1 MKTTTPQ
8 PNGTKKMQVQTFW
21 DPMPADELKKVI
33 AEHNASNKKPNGTIE
48 RIDKNTT
55 VQYKDIEGGHEEIT
69 TTITEDGTKSIKK
82 RTFYDAKI
90 ADDSD
95 AVPKHIQQ
103 QQIKNKAV
111 QKKDALGTQTV
122 VESKQRRAVLKK
134 TDSTDSQSSAFEQKT
149 VEDYRKVT
157 QTSVKSSQRK
167 SSVQSVEMDEI
178 QAIEAPKEKSK
189 KKKTKGVPAP
199 PPDFIENDST
209 VVTSKRV
216 NGGTEYNYS
225 TTLEDGRTVTT
236 TKIVYEEE
244 EVEMTEEEIQQYKK
258 ELKDAEK
265 HKDITRT
272 IKLKS
277 PSGTKKVVP
286 SENPGDVTT
295 VETLKF
301 EGYTE
306 FHYTTVSSDGVIK
319 RSTKT
324 VFDAVQSLD
333 DDDEEEIIEEIEEEI
348 IEPGETIVKTFESTK
363 LIEKN
368 YGEFFVLHC
377 IFFFIGNI
385 V

>member
-55 VQYKDIEGGHEEIT
+55 VEYRDIEGGHEEIT
-69 TTITEDGTKSIKK
+69 TIIMEDGTKSIKK

-95 AVPKHIQQ
+95 AVPSHIQQ
-103 QQIKNKAV
+103 KQNKNKAV
-111 QKKDALGTQTV
+111 QKKDVQNKSV
-122 VESKQRRAVLKK
+122 VESQQRKAVLKK
-134 TDSTDSQSSAFEQKT
+134 SDSTDSQSSSTFEQKT

-157 QTSVKSSQRK
+157 QTSVKSSHRK
-167 SSVQSVEMDEI
+167 NSVEVEEI

-216 NGGTEYNYS
+216 KGGTEYNYT

-265 HKDITRT
+265 HKDITRA

-277 PSGTKKVVP
+277 PSGTKKVIP

-295 VETLKF
+295 VETLQF

-333 DDDEEEIIEEIEEEI
+333 DEDEQEIIEEIEEEI

-368 YGEFFVLHC
+368 YGEFFG
-377 IFFFIGNI
+377 F
-385 V
+385 